1 MEQQQTWSDA
11 AVSAVLCSPGGSA
24 GASNSLRWWHVCLL
38 LTCLRHVSTL
48 HWNLNLHACLP
59 AVVEGLYTTAAWPTK
74 VGGQYG
80 KSVKSA
86 GGLTLTWWVDN
97 K

>member
-1 MEQQQTWSDA
+1 MRPS
-11 AVSAVLCSPGGSA
+11 VLAP
-24 GASNSLRWWHVCLL
+24 
-38 LTCLRHVSTL
+38 CLRAAGSQAMHASTL
-48 HWNLNLHACLP
+48 HCNPTLRYCLP

-74 VGGQYG
+74 IGGQYG
-80 KSVKSA
+80 KSMKSA